1 MLTWIEALK
10 KYNAKKG
17 GHYVIPK
24 KGTPEH
30 AEVKAM
36 MGNVEPKAKEPKPM
50 PTGKTL

>member
-36 MGNVEPKAKEPKPM
+36 MGKKEESVPKKMEPAN
-50 PTGKTL
+50 PTR